1 MHQTYAE
8 VNQIFIVNE
17 QEAMFKTNIQLI
29 INDAT
34 SEHRYV
40 LDLSK
45 PKKVERPGR
54 WWGPVKRD
62 SIYNFKLAFVGK
74 SAG

>member
-8 VNQIFIVNE
+8 VNQIFIVNLVDLQLLFLFLNE

-45 PKKVERPGR
+45 PKKVERPSR
-54 WWGPVKRD
+54 
-62 SIYNFKLAFVGK
+62 
-74 SAG
+74 